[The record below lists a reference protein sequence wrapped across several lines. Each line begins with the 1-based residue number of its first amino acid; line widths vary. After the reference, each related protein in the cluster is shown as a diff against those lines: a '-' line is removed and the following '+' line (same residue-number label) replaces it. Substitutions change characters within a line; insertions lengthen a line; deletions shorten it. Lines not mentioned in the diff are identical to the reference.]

1 MIRTVVFDF
10 DGTLADTK
18 HITVE
23 IYNEIAAAK
32 GFRIVPPEEITAWS
46 KLSLLE
52 RFRRAGVP
60 LYRVPGL
67 LAVGLRRFG
76 EMLEQVHLFEGVP
89 KMLNELREMGLTLG
103 ILSSND
109 SGYIRSVLRRHGV
122 EDVFETML
130 PSSPLFGKDK
140 ALKGYRR
147 SGGFAHGELLY
158 VGDEQRDIAACKK
171 ARVPIVAA
179 AWGYDHED
187 LLRSESPEALLRR
200 PEELTAWIRERKEAA
215 NKR

>member
-1 MIRTVVFDF
+1 MLRTVVFDF

-18 HITVE
+18 HITVD

-32 GFRIVPPEEITAWS
+32 GFRIVPPEEVLAWS

-52 RFRRAGVP
+52 RFKRAGVP
-60 LYRVPGL
+60 LYRVPSL
-67 LAVGLRRFG
+67 LALGMRRFG
-76 EMLEQVHLFEGVP
+76 EMLEQVQLFEGVP
-89 KMLNELREMGLTLG
+89 KMLGDLREMGLKLC

-122 EDVFETML
+122 EDAFETML

-147 SGGFAHGELLY
+147 SGGYAHGELLY
-158 VGDEQRDIAACKK
+158 VGDEQRDIEACKK

-187 LLRSESPEALLRR
+187 LLRRESPEALLRC
-200 PEELTAWIRERKEAA
+200 PAELTEWIRQRKQSAT
-215 NKR
+215 